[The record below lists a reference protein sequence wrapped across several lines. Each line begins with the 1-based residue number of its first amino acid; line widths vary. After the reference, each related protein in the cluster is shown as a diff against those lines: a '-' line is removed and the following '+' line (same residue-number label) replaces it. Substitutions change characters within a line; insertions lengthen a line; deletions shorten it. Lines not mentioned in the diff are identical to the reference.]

1 VSNGGINSGLH
12 TLSTALLLI
21 LVIYIEFLGLR
32 NMIFSCT
39 KDNLYKGLS
48 VVSHISNKQV
58 NLPVLQNVHLKAE
71 GGSIVLSTTNLEI
84 AIRINLRGKIDRT
97 GEYTVPAKLFSD
109 FVNLLPNERV
119 DIELVDTSLDV
130 SCGDTSTS
138 INGIDAAEFPLI
150 PAVDTS
156 SSYTVPASD
165 FREALSQV
173 LFSVSNNEARP
184 QLSGVLLKLKG
195 ETLTLAATDSY
206 RLSERVVKL
215 DGEVVEREVIVPSQT
230 LQEVARM
237 IQVLKDDPEIEDK
250 LEIKFSDN
258 QVVFEFGP
266 VQLTSRTIDGT
277 YPDYTQIIPDTFATE
292 LVVGRDELTK
302 AIKTASLFSR
312 AGIFDVML
320 KVDPEGKKISV
331 TANEATRGKNTASCD
346 ADVKGGV
353 NEVTVNFRYLLDGLN
368 AMSSEGVTIKMI
380 DGMNPCVV
388 MPNGG
393 LDKGK
398 YQYIVMPI
406 RQ

>member
-1 VSNGGINSGLH
+1 
-12 TLSTALLLI
+12 
-21 LVIYIEFLGLR
+21 
-32 NMIFSCT
+32 MIFSCT

>member
-1 VSNGGINSGLH
+1 
-12 TLSTALLLI
+12 
-21 LVIYIEFLGLR
+21 
-32 NMIFSCT
+32 MIFSCT

-119 DIELVDTSLDV
+119 DVELVDSSLDV

-138 INGIDAAEFPLI
+138 INGIDATEFPLI
-150 PAVDTS
+150 PAVETT

-165 FREALSQV
+165 FRDALSQV
-173 LFSVSNNEARP
+173 LFSVSNNESRP
-184 QLSGVLLKLKG
+184 QLSGVLLKLNG
-195 ETLTLAATDSY
+195 DTLTLAATDSY

-215 DGEVVEREVIVPSQT
+215 DGEVVERQVIVPSQT

-237 IQVLKDDPEIEDK
+237 IQVLKDDADIEDK

-277 YPDYTQIIPDTFATE
+277 YPDYTQIIPDKFATE

-320 KVDPEGKKISV
+320 KIDTTAKKISV
-331 TANEATRGKNTASCD
+331 TANEATRGKNTVSCD
-346 ADVKGGV
+346 ADVNGV
-353 NEVTVNFRYLLDGLN
+353 SNEVTVNFRYLLDGLN
-368 AMSSEGVTIKMI
+368 AMNSEGVTIKMI
-380 DGMNPCVV
+380 DGGNPCVV
-388 MPNGG
+388 VPNGE
-393 LDKGK
+393 LEKGR

>member
-1 VSNGGINSGLH
+1 
-12 TLSTALLLI
+12 
-21 LVIYIEFLGLR
+21 
-32 NMIFSCT
+32 MIFSCT

-58 NLPVLQNVHLKAE
+58 NLPVLQNVHIKAD

-84 AIRINLRGKIDRT
+84 AIRINLRGKIDRS

-119 DIELVDTSLDV
+119 DIELVDTALDV

-138 INGIDAAEFPLI
+138 INGIDASEFPLI
-150 PAVDTS
+150 PAVETTS
-156 SSYTVPASD
+156 SYLVPASD
-165 FREALSQV
+165 FKEALSQV
-173 LFSVSNNEARP
+173 LFSVSSNEARP

-206 RLSERVVKL
+206 RLGERVINLSEAVA
-215 DGEVVEREVIVPSQT
+215 EREVIVPSQT

-237 IQVLKDDPEIEDK
+237 IQVLKDDPELEDK

-266 VQLTSRTIDGT
+266 VNLTSRTIDGT

-292 LVVGRDELTK
+292 LIVGRDDLIK

-312 AGIFDVML
+312 TGIFDVML
-320 KVDPEGKKISV
+320 KVDSEKKNISV
-331 TANEATRGKNTASCD
+331 TANEATRGKNTVACD
-346 ADVKGGV
+346 ADVKGIS
-353 NEVTVNFRYLLDGLN
+353 NEVTVNFRYLIDGLN
-368 AMSSEGVTIKMI
+368 AMSSEGVTVKMI
-380 DGMNPCVV
+380 DGVNPCVIT
-388 MPNGG
+388 PNGQAG
-393 LDKGK
+393 QGA